1 MLSIQT
7 NVGAISAQRHMST
20 TSSLLT
26 KSMERLSSGYRINR
40 ASDDAAGL
48 GISEKL
54 KAQMG
59 GLNQAARNANDGI
72 SMIQT
77 AEGGLDEIQNM
88 MQRIRDLAAQ
98 AASDSNGAD
107 ERTNINLE
115 LQQLKEEIDATAKRT
130 TFNGQGLLTG
140 DLMTKLDGASE
151 IQVGMVAGTGAF
163 TSIDVSGAKADTTH
177 TFTYNSTTDV
187 LTLTAGSTSSSV
199 SLSAPVAV
207 GGSTTLDF
215 TALGIKMTFTN
226 GSATAT
232 VAADT
237 IGAALTT
244 GTSDTLSTDAGSGA
258 AKLLTGAEADETT
271 NITFVNAQ
279 IGAQAEAGSKMQ
291 ALGAALTTF
300 SNDQSQTNASALI
313 TAVDDAL
320 NEISN
325 KRSTLGAAQ
334 NRLDYAIANLN
345 ATSENIAA
353 SNSRIRDVDVAA
365 ESAALAKNQVLQQA
379 GISVLAQANQTA
391 QLALKLLS

>member
-7 NVGAISAQRHMST
+7 NVGAISAQRHMSS
-20 TSSLLT
+20 TSSALT

-107 ERTNINLE
+107 ERTNIDLE
-115 LQQLKEEIDATAKRT
+115 LVQLKAEIDATAKRT

-140 DLMTKLDGASE
+140 ALMSKLTTGSE
-151 IQVGMVAGTGAF
+151 VQVGTSSGTGAF
-163 TSIDVSGAKADTTH
+163 TAIDVSGAKANTTH
-177 TFTYNSTTDV
+177 TFTFNTATNV
-187 LTLTAGSTSSSV
+187 LTLTAGTTSSTV
-199 SLSAPVAV
+199 DLSGGVAAN
-207 GGSTTLDF
+207 STKVLDF
-215 TALGIKMTFTN
+215 TALGIKMTFSN
-226 GSATAT
+226 AG
-232 VAADT
+232 
-237 IGAALTT
+237 GAAVTGATLGATLTT
-244 GTSDTLSTDAGSGA
+244 AATDTLSTAAGSGA
-258 AKLLTGAEADETT
+258 AKLLTGAEAGETT
-271 NITFVNAQ
+271 DITFVNAQ
-279 IGAQAEAGSKMQ
+279 IGAGLAEAGSKME
-291 ALGAALTTF
+291 ALGTALTTF
-300 SNDQSQTNASALI
+300 HGAQTQGNASALI

-334 NRLDYAIANLN
+334 NRLDHAIANLN

-365 ESAALAKNQVLQQA
+365 ESAALARNQVLQQA
-379 GISVLAQANQTA
+379 GISVLSQANQTA
-391 QLALKLLS
+391 QLALKLLG